1 MRPARWV
8 TLLLLGLLAWV
19 QGQIWLG
26 RASVAEVRALRR
38 EVAQAEQA
46 NEQAR
51 QRNERLAAE
60 VRDLREG
67 LETVEEIA
75 RLELGLVKPDEIFVQ
90 IQRPASGSGSPDR

>member
-8 TLLLLGLLAWV
+8 TLLLLALIALV
-19 QGQIWLG
+19 QGHIWLG

-38 EVAQAEQA
+38 ELAEAEQA

-75 RLELGLVKPDEIFVQ
+75 RQELGLVKPDEIFVQ
-90 IQRPASGSGSPDR
+90 IQRASAVPPR